1 MEKACRRARFFDYQG
16 DSTEFFMSYAA
27 NDIDANEGNTAMA
40 RMNNPQNGPQNP
52 QKQARKRSL
61 LRYWLLA
68 GAFAFGAAI
77 LIGRLAWLQIIK
89 HDEYRIQAANQQ
101 LKDVAVTPTRG
112 QIYDANGKVLAKSSI
127 VWTIAADPSQI
138 SALKAEEGDERSAEE
153 RRAERVRTVSAD
165 VAGMLGLDENE
176 VYDKLIDSESQYE
189 VLAKQVDKPVADQIK
204 EYASDNNLPITVT
217 QDTKREYPYGAF
229 AASVLGFMHADG
241 YGFYGLEAYYE
252 ETLAGTPGRL
262 VSIKNGL
269 GAEIANDDREEY
281 PAQDG
286 NSLVLTLDANIQAI
300 AEKYLENSVKVNN
313 VSERGVVI
321 VMDVNTGAIL
331 AMATKPDFDPN
342 DPMTIYDPER
352 AALLEGLSDEEYTQV
367 QGEERQRQ
375 WKNKAITDLYTPG
388 SVFKLITT
396 SAALDS
402 GVSTPGTTYYCGGS
416 YQVLPNTKS
425 YTCAEG
431 AAHQWQDMGKVLYNS
446 CNIAT
451 IQEALKMGI
460 ETFSDY
466 YNAFGF
472 TEKTGIDL
480 PAEQAPY
487 AGISYH
493 PADSMSLIDLAST
506 SFGQAQKVTP
516 IQMITAVAAIANGGY
531 LVQPYIVDKIVD
543 QEGNVVQET
552 EPTIKRQ
559 VISEEVSQQ
568 VLQMMEGVVDYG
580 AAGAA
585 GRNAYVAGYHIGG
598 KSGTS
603 EKLDQ
608 EKREDGTYEKVSSF
622 LAVLPVDDPQI
633 AILAFVDE
641 PHAET
646 EYGSMLSAPLIGN
659 IISEVAPYLGIEMDE
674 SLLPSGDVTVPN
686 LVTPNNPSYSQWDLA
701 QVELN
706 KIGLAHR
713 KVGSGDTVLAQY
725 PEAGTKVAAGTT
737 VYLYTDST
745 EYTKT
750 TVPDVTGKS
759 AALASQMLA
768 GSGLNVR
775 ISGDENGQV
784 TAQDVAA
791 GTETPMGTVV
801 TITTAAA
808 ADPAQDTSTS
818 TDPAS
823 TDSGGTGETDG
834 TEEG

>member
-1 MEKACRRARFFDYQG
+1 
-16 DSTEFFMSYAA
+16 
-27 NDIDANEGNTAMA
+27 MA
-40 RMNNPQNGPQNP
+40 RMNNPQNGPQNKP
-52 QKQARKRSL
+52 RSKRSS

-68 GAFAFGAAI
+68 GAFACGAAI
-77 LIGRLAWLQIIK
+77 LVGRLAWLQIAM

-138 SALKAEEGDERSAEE
+138 SAPKAAEGDERPAEE

-165 VAGMLGLDENE
+165 VAELLGLDENE

-204 EYASDNNLPITVT
+204 EYASENNLPITVT

-269 GAEIANDDREEY
+269 GAEIANDEREEY

-367 QGEERQRQ
+367 QGQERQRQ

-402 GVSTPGTTYYCGGS
+402 GASAPGTNYYCGGS
-416 YQVLPNTKS
+416 YQVLPGTKPYS
-425 YTCAEG
+425 CAEG
-431 AAHQWQDMGKVLYNS
+431 ANHQWQDMGKVLYNS

-451 IQEALKMGI
+451 IHEAEKMGI

-493 PADSMSLIDLAST
+493 PADSMTIVDLAST

-559 VISEEVSQQ
+559 VISEEDSQQ
-568 VLQMMEGVVDYG
+568 VLKMMEGVVDYG

-598 KSGTS
+598 KPGTS

-608 EKREDGTYEKVSSF
+608 GEREGGGYEKVSSF

-706 KIGLAHR
+706 KIGFSHR
-713 KVGSGDTVLAQY
+713 KVGSGDRVLAQY

-759 AALASQMLA
+759 VALASQMLA

-801 TITTAAA
+801 TITAAA
-808 ADPAQDTSTS
+808 ATEPAQDTSTS
-818 TDPAS
+818 TDTSSA
-823 TDSGGTGETDG
+823 DSGTDTGTD
-834 TEEG
+834 EG

>member
-1 MEKACRRARFFDYQG
+1 
-16 DSTEFFMSYAA
+16 
-27 NDIDANEGNTAMA
+27 MA
-40 RMNNPQNGPQNP
+40 RMNNPQNGPQNKP
-52 QKQARKRSL
+52 RSKRSS

-68 GAFAFGAAI
+68 GAFACGAAI
-77 LIGRLAWLQIIK
+77 LVGRLAWLQIAM

-138 SALKAEEGDERSAEE
+138 SALKAAEGDERPAEE

-165 VAGMLGLDENE
+165 VAELLGLDENE

-204 EYASDNNLPITVT
+204 EYASENNLPITVT

-269 GAEIANDDREEY
+269 GAEIANDEREEY

-313 VSERGVVI
+313 VTERGVVI

-342 DPMTIYDPER
+342 DPMTIYDPQR

-367 QGEERQRQ
+367 QGSERQRQ
-375 WKNKAITDLYTPG
+375 WKNKAITELYTPG

-402 GVSTPGTTYYCGGS
+402 GVSTPGTNYYCGGS
-416 YQVLPNTKS
+416 YQVLPGTKPYS
-425 YTCAEG
+425 CAEG
-431 AAHQWQDMGKVLYNS
+431 ANHQWQDMGKVLYNS

-451 IQEALKMGI
+451 IHEAEKMGI

-493 PADSMSLIDLAST
+493 PADSMTIVDLAST

-568 VLQMMEGVVDYG
+568 VLKMMEGVVDYG

-608 EKREDGTYEKVSSF
+608 GEREGGGYEKVSSF

-659 IISEVAPYLGIEMDE
+659 IISEVAPYMGIEMDE

-706 KIGLAHR
+706 KIGLSHR
-713 KVGSGDTVLAQY
+713 KVGSGDRVLAQY

-759 AALASQMLA
+759 VALASQMLA

-801 TITTAAA
+801 TITAAA
-808 ADPAQDTSTS
+808 AAEPAQDTSTS
-818 TDPAS
+818 TDTSSA
-823 TDSGGTGETDG
+823 DSGTDTGTD
-834 TEEG
+834 EG

>member
-1 MEKACRRARFFDYQG
+1 
-16 DSTEFFMSYAA
+16 
-27 NDIDANEGNTAMA
+27 MA
-40 RMNNPQNGPQNP
+40 RMNNSQNEPQNP

-342 DPMTIYDPER
+342 DPMTIYDPKR
-352 AALLEGLSDEEYTQV
+352 AALLEGLFDEEYTQV

-487 AGISYH
+487 AGVSYH

>member
-1 MEKACRRARFFDYQG
+1 
-16 DSTEFFMSYAA
+16 
-27 NDIDANEGNTAMA
+27 MA

-77 LIGRLAWLQIIK
+77 LIGRLAWLQIVK

-321 VMDVNTGAIL
+321 IMDVNTGAIL

-487 AGISYH
+487 AGVSYH
-493 PADSMSLIDLAST
+493 PANSMSLIDLAST

>member
-1 MEKACRRARFFDYQG
+1 
-16 DSTEFFMSYAA
+16 
-27 NDIDANEGNTAMA
+27 MA
-40 RMNNPQNGPQNP
+40 RMNNPQNGPQNKP
-52 QKQARKRSL
+52 RSKRSS

-68 GAFAFGAAI
+68 GAFACGAAI
-77 LIGRLAWLQIIK
+77 LVGRLAWLQIAM

-138 SALKAEEGDERSAEE
+138 SAPKAAEGDERPAEE

-165 VAGMLGLDENE
+165 VAELLGLDENE

-204 EYASDNNLPITVT
+204 EYASENNLPITVT

-269 GAEIANDDREEY
+269 GDEIANDEREEY

-367 QGEERQRQ
+367 QGQERQRQ

-402 GVSTPGTTYYCGGS
+402 GVSTPGTNYYCGGS
-416 YQVLPNTKS
+416 YQVLPGTKPYS
-425 YTCAEG
+425 CAEG
-431 AAHQWQDMGKVLYNS
+431 ANHQWQDMGKVLYNS

-451 IQEALKMGI
+451 IHEAEKMGI

-493 PADSMSLIDLAST
+493 PADSMTIVDLAST

-568 VLQMMEGVVDYG
+568 VLKMMEGVVDYG

-608 EKREDGTYEKVSSF
+608 GEREGGGYEKVSSF

-706 KIGLAHR
+706 KIGLSHR
-713 KVGSGDTVLAQY
+713 KVGSGDRVLAQY

-759 AALASQMLA
+759 VALASQMLA

-801 TITTAAA
+801 TITAAA
-808 ADPAQDTSTS
+808 AAEPAQDTSTS
-818 TDPAS
+818 TDTSSA
-823 TDSGGTGETDG
+823 DSGTDTGTD
-834 TEEG
+834 EG

>member
-1 MEKACRRARFFDYQG
+1 
-16 DSTEFFMSYAA
+16 
-27 NDIDANEGNTAMA
+27 MA

-77 LIGRLAWLQIIK
+77 LIGRLAWLQIVK

-321 VMDVNTGAIL
+321 IMDVNTGAIL

-487 AGISYH
+487 AGVSYH

-641 PHAET
+641 PHAKT

>member
-1 MEKACRRARFFDYQG
+1 
-16 DSTEFFMSYAA
+16 
-27 NDIDANEGNTAMA
+27 MA
-40 RMNNPQNGPQNP
+40 RMNNPQNGPQNKP
-52 QKQARKRSL
+52 RSKRSS

-68 GAFAFGAAI
+68 GAFACGAAI
-77 LIGRLAWLQIIK
+77 LVGRLAWLQIAM

-138 SALKAEEGDERSAEE
+138 SAPKAAEGDERPAEE

-165 VAGMLGLDENE
+165 VAELLGLDENE

-204 EYASDNNLPITVT
+204 EYASENNLPITVT

-269 GAEIANDDREEY
+269 GAEIANDEREEY

-367 QGEERQRQ
+367 QGQERQRQ

-402 GVSTPGTTYYCGGS
+402 GASAPGTNYYCGGS
-416 YQVLPNTKS
+416 YQVLPGTKPYS
-425 YTCAEG
+425 CAEG
-431 AAHQWQDMGKVLYNS
+431 ANHQWQDMGKVLYNS

-451 IQEALKMGI
+451 IHEAEKMGI

-493 PADSMSLIDLAST
+493 PADSMTIVDLAST

-568 VLQMMEGVVDYG
+568 VLKMMEGVVDYG

-598 KSGTS
+598 KPGTS

-608 EKREDGTYEKVSSF
+608 GEREGGGYEKVSSF

-706 KIGLAHR
+706 KIGLSHR
-713 KVGSGDTVLAQY
+713 KVGSGDRVLAQY

-759 AALASQMLA
+759 VALASQMLA

-801 TITTAAA
+801 TITAAA
-808 ADPAQDTSTS
+808 AAEPAQDTSTS
-818 TDPAS
+818 TDTSSA
-823 TDSGGTGETDG
+823 DSGTDTGTD
-834 TEEG
+834 EG

>member
-1 MEKACRRARFFDYQG
+1 
-16 DSTEFFMSYAA
+16 
-27 NDIDANEGNTAMA
+27 MA
-40 RMNNPQNGPQNP
+40 RMNNPQNGPQNKP
-52 QKQARKRSL
+52 RSKRSS

-68 GAFAFGAAI
+68 GAFACGAAI
-77 LIGRLAWLQIIK
+77 LVGRLAWLQIAM

-138 SALKAEEGDERSAEE
+138 SAPKAAEGDERPAEE

-165 VAGMLGLDENE
+165 VAELLGLDENE

-204 EYASDNNLPITVT
+204 EYASENNLPITVT

-269 GAEIANDDREEY
+269 GAEIANDEREEY

-367 QGEERQRQ
+367 QGQERQRQ

-402 GVSTPGTTYYCGGS
+402 GVSTPGTNYYCGGS
-416 YQVLPNTKS
+416 YQVLPGTKPYS
-425 YTCAEG
+425 CAEG
-431 AAHQWQDMGKVLYNS
+431 ANHQWQDMGKVLYNS

-451 IQEALKMGI
+451 IHEAEKMGI

-493 PADSMSLIDLAST
+493 PADSMTIVDLAST

-559 VISEEVSQQ
+559 VISEEDSQQ
-568 VLQMMEGVVDYG
+568 VLKMMEGVVDYG

-608 EKREDGTYEKVSSF
+608 GEREGGGYEKVSSF

-706 KIGLAHR
+706 KIGFSHR
-713 KVGSGDTVLAQY
+713 KVGSGDRVLAQY

-759 AALASQMLA
+759 VALASQMLA

-801 TITTAAA
+801 TITAAA
-808 ADPAQDTSTS
+808 AAEPAQDTSTS
-818 TDPAS
+818 TDTSSA
-823 TDSGGTGETDG
+823 DSGTDTGTD
-834 TEEG
+834 EG

>member
-1 MEKACRRARFFDYQG
+1 
-16 DSTEFFMSYAA
+16 
-27 NDIDANEGNTAMA
+27 MA

-77 LIGRLAWLQIIK
+77 LIGRLAWLQIVK

-165 VAGMLGLDENE
+165 VASMLGLDENE

-321 VMDVNTGAIL
+321 IMDVNTGAIL

-402 GVSTPGTTYYCGGS
+402 GVGTPGTTYYCGGS

-487 AGISYH
+487 AGVSYH

>member
-1 MEKACRRARFFDYQG
+1 
-16 DSTEFFMSYAA
+16 
-27 NDIDANEGNTAMA
+27 MA

-77 LIGRLAWLQIIK
+77 LIGRLAWLQIVK

-321 VMDVNTGAIL
+321 IMDVNTGAIL

-487 AGISYH
+487 AGVSYH
-493 PADSMSLIDLAST
+493 PAGSMSLIDLAST

>member
-1 MEKACRRARFFDYQG
+1 
-16 DSTEFFMSYAA
+16 
-27 NDIDANEGNTAMA
+27 MA

-77 LIGRLAWLQIIK
+77 LIGRLAWLQIVK

-165 VAGMLGLDENE
+165 VASMLGLDENE

-321 VMDVNTGAIL
+321 IMDVNTGAIL

-487 AGISYH
+487 AGVSYH

-580 AAGAA
+580 VAGAA

>member
-1 MEKACRRARFFDYQG
+1 M
-16 DSTEFFMSYAA
+16 
-27 NDIDANEGNTAMA
+27 
-40 RMNNPQNGPQNP
+40 
-52 QKQARKRSL
+52 
-61 LRYWLLA
+61 
-68 GAFAFGAAI
+68 
-77 LIGRLAWLQIIK
+77 
-89 HDEYRIQAANQQ
+89 
-101 LKDVAVTPTRG
+101 
-112 QIYDANGKVLAKSSI
+112 
-127 VWTIAADPSQI
+127 
-138 SALKAEEGDERSAEE
+138 
-153 RRAERVRTVSAD
+153 SAD
-165 VAGMLGLDENE
+165 VAGMLGLDENK
-176 VYDKLIDSESQYE
+176 VYEKLIDTESQYE
-189 VLAKQVDKPVADQIK
+189 VLARQVDKPIADQIK
-204 EYASDNNLPITVT
+204 EYASENSLPITVT

-269 GAEIANDDREEY
+269 GAEIANDEREEY

-352 AALLEGLSDEEYTQV
+352 AASLEGLSDEEYTQV
-367 QGEERQRQ
+367 QGQERQRQ

-416 YQVLPNTKS
+416 YQVLPGTKPYS
-425 YTCAEG
+425 CAEG
-431 AAHQWQDMGKVLYNS
+431 ANHQWQDMGKVLYNS

-451 IQEALKMGI
+451 IHEAEKMGI

-472 TEKTGIDL
+472 TEKTGLDL

-493 PADSMSLIDLAST
+493 PEDSMTLIDLAST

-543 QEGNVVQET
+543 QEGNVVQQT
-552 EPTIKRQ
+552 EPTVKRQ

-568 VLQMMEGVVDYG
+568 VLKMMEGVVDYG

-608 EKREDGTYEKVSSF
+608 DPREDGTYEKVSSF

-784 TAQDVAA
+784 TSQDVTA

-808 ADPAQDTSTS
+808 ADPTQDTS
-818 TDPAS
+818 AS
-823 TDSGGTGETDG
+823 TDAASSDSGTDAGTDGTGEG
-834 TEEG
+834 

>member
-1 MEKACRRARFFDYQG
+1 
-16 DSTEFFMSYAA
+16 
-27 NDIDANEGNTAMA
+27 MA

-77 LIGRLAWLQIIK
+77 LIGRLAWLQIVK

-321 VMDVNTGAIL
+321 IMDVNTGALL

-487 AGISYH
+487 AGVSYH

-568 VLQMMEGVVDYG
+568 VLTMMEGVVDYG

-608 EKREDGTYEKVSSF
+608 GEREGGGYEKVSSF

>member
-1 MEKACRRARFFDYQG
+1 
-16 DSTEFFMSYAA
+16 
-27 NDIDANEGNTAMA
+27 MA

-77 LIGRLAWLQIIK
+77 LIGRLAWLQIVK

-321 VMDVNTGAIL
+321 IMDVNTGAIL

-487 AGISYH
+487 AGVSYH

-608 EKREDGTYEKVSSF
+608 GEREGGGYEKVSSF

-674 SLLPSGDVTVPN
+674 SLLPSGDVTIPN

>member
-1 MEKACRRARFFDYQG
+1 
-16 DSTEFFMSYAA
+16 
-27 NDIDANEGNTAMA
+27 MA

-77 LIGRLAWLQIIK
+77 LIGRLAWLQIVK

-321 VMDVNTGAIL
+321 IMDVNTGAIL

-487 AGISYH
+487 AGVSYH

>member
-1 MEKACRRARFFDYQG
+1 
-16 DSTEFFMSYAA
+16 
-27 NDIDANEGNTAMA
+27 MA
-40 RMNNPQNGPQNP
+40 RMNNSQNEPQNP

-342 DPMTIYDPER
+342 DPMTIYAPER

-487 AGISYH
+487 AGVSYH

-791 GTETPMGTVV
+791 GTEAPMGTVV

>member
-1 MEKACRRARFFDYQG
+1 
-16 DSTEFFMSYAA
+16 
-27 NDIDANEGNTAMA
+27 MA
-40 RMNNPQNGPQNP
+40 RMNNPQNGPQNKP
-52 QKQARKRSL
+52 RSKRSS

-68 GAFAFGAAI
+68 GAFACGAAI
-77 LIGRLAWLQIIK
+77 LVGRLAWLQIAM

-138 SALKAEEGDERSAEE
+138 SAPKAAEGDERPAEE

-165 VAGMLGLDENE
+165 VAELLGLDENE

-204 EYASDNNLPITVT
+204 EYASENNLPITVT

-269 GAEIANDDREEY
+269 GAEIANDEREEY

-313 VSERGVVI
+313 VTERGVVI

-342 DPMTIYDPER
+342 DPMTIYDPQR

-367 QGEERQRQ
+367 QGSERQRQ
-375 WKNKAITDLYTPG
+375 WKNKAITELYTPG

-396 SAALDS
+396 SVALDS
-402 GVSTPGTTYYCGGS
+402 GVSTPGTNYYCGGS
-416 YQVLPNTKS
+416 YQVLPGTKPYS
-425 YTCAEG
+425 CAEG
-431 AAHQWQDMGKVLYNS
+431 ANHQWQDMGKVLYNS

-451 IQEALKMGI
+451 IHEAEKMGI

-493 PADSMSLIDLAST
+493 PADSMTIVDLAST

-568 VLQMMEGVVDYG
+568 VLKMMEGVVDYG

-608 EKREDGTYEKVSSF
+608 GEREGGGYEKVSSF

-706 KIGLAHR
+706 KIGLSHR
-713 KVGSGDTVLAQY
+713 KVGSGDRVLAQY

-759 AALASQMLA
+759 VALASQMLA

-791 GTETPMGTVV
+791 STETPMGTVV
-801 TITTAAA
+801 TITAAA
-808 ADPAQDTSTS
+808 AAEPAQDTSTS
-818 TDPAS
+818 TDTSSA
-823 TDSGGTGETDG
+823 DSGTDTGTD
-834 TEEG
+834 EG

>member
-1 MEKACRRARFFDYQG
+1 M
-16 DSTEFFMSYAA
+16 
-27 NDIDANEGNTAMA
+27 
-40 RMNNPQNGPQNP
+40 
-52 QKQARKRSL
+52 
-61 LRYWLLA
+61 
-68 GAFAFGAAI
+68 
-77 LIGRLAWLQIIK
+77 
-89 HDEYRIQAANQQ
+89 
-101 LKDVAVTPTRG
+101 
-112 QIYDANGKVLAKSSI
+112 
-127 VWTIAADPSQI
+127 
-138 SALKAEEGDERSAEE
+138 
-153 RRAERVRTVSAD
+153 
-165 VAGMLGLDENE
+165 
-176 VYDKLIDSESQYE
+176 
-189 VLAKQVDKPVADQIK
+189 
-204 EYASDNNLPITVT
+204 
-217 QDTKREYPYGAF
+217 
-229 AASVLGFMHADG
+229 
-241 YGFYGLEAYYE
+241 
-252 ETLAGTPGRL
+252 
-262 VSIKNGL
+262 
-269 GAEIANDDREEY
+269 
-281 PAQDG
+281 
-286 NSLVLTLDANIQAI
+286 
-300 AEKYLENSVKVNN
+300 
-313 VSERGVVI
+313 
-321 VMDVNTGAIL
+321 
-331 AMATKPDFDPN
+331 
-342 DPMTIYDPER
+342 
-352 AALLEGLSDEEYTQV
+352 SDEEYTQV
-367 QGEERQRQ
+367 QGQERQRQ

-416 YQVLPNTKS
+416 YQVLPGTKPYS
-425 YTCAEG
+425 CAEG
-431 AAHQWQDMGKVLYNS
+431 ANHQWQDMGKVLYNS

-451 IQEALKMGI
+451 IHEAEKMGI

-472 TEKTGIDL
+472 TEKTGLDL

-493 PADSMSLIDLAST
+493 PEDSMTLIDLAST

-543 QEGNVVQET
+543 QEGNVVQQT
-552 EPTIKRQ
+552 EPTVKRQ

-568 VLQMMEGVVDYG
+568 ALKMMEGVVDYG

-608 EKREDGTYEKVSSF
+608 DPREDGTYEKVSSF

-725 PEAGTKVAAGTT
+725 PERGHQGGRGYHGVSVYRQHRIHQNNGAGCDRKECGAGQ
-737 VYLYTDST
+737 
-745 EYTKT
+745 
-750 TVPDVTGKS
+750 PD
-759 AALASQMLA
+759 A
-768 GSGLNVR
+768 GRLR
-775 ISGDENGQV
+775 LECAHQR
-784 TAQDVAA
+784 
-791 GTETPMGTVV
+791 
-801 TITTAAA
+801 
-808 ADPAQDTSTS
+808 
-818 TDPAS
+818 
-823 TDSGGTGETDG
+823 
-834 TEEG
+834 

>member
-1 MEKACRRARFFDYQG
+1 
-16 DSTEFFMSYAA
+16 
-27 NDIDANEGNTAMA
+27 MA

-77 LIGRLAWLQIIK
+77 LIGRLAWLQIVK

-321 VMDVNTGAIL
+321 IMDVNTGAIL

-487 AGISYH
+487 AGVSYH
-493 PADSMSLIDLAST
+493 PANSMSLIDLAST

-598 KSGTS
+598 KPGTS

>member
-1 MEKACRRARFFDYQG
+1 
-16 DSTEFFMSYAA
+16 
-27 NDIDANEGNTAMA
+27 MA

-77 LIGRLAWLQIIK
+77 LIGRLAWLQIVK

-321 VMDVNTGAIL
+321 IMNVNTGAIL

-352 AALLEGLSDEEYTQV
+352 AVLLEGLSDEEYTQV

-487 AGISYH
+487 AGVSYH

>member
-1 MEKACRRARFFDYQG
+1 
-16 DSTEFFMSYAA
+16 
-27 NDIDANEGNTAMA
+27 MA
-40 RMNNPQNGPQNP
+40 RMNNPQNGPQNKP
-52 QKQARKRSL
+52 RSKRSS

-68 GAFAFGAAI
+68 GAFACGAAI
-77 LIGRLAWLQIIK
+77 LVGRLAWLQIAM

-138 SALKAEEGDERSAEE
+138 SAPKAAEGDERPAEE

-165 VAGMLGLDENE
+165 VAELLGLDENE

-204 EYASDNNLPITVT
+204 EYASENNLPITVT

-269 GAEIANDDREEY
+269 GAEIANDEREEY

-313 VSERGVVI
+313 VTERGVVI

-342 DPMTIYDPER
+342 DPMTIYDPQR

-367 QGEERQRQ
+367 QGSERQRQ
-375 WKNKAITDLYTPG
+375 WKNKAITELYTPG

-402 GVSTPGTTYYCGGS
+402 GVSTPGTNYYCGGS
-416 YQVLPNTKS
+416 YQVLPGTKPYS
-425 YTCAEG
+425 CAEG
-431 AAHQWQDMGKVLYNS
+431 ANHQWQDMGKVLYNS

-451 IQEALKMGI
+451 IHEAEKMGI

-493 PADSMSLIDLAST
+493 PADSMTIVDLAST

-568 VLQMMEGVVDYG
+568 VLKMMEGVVDYG

-608 EKREDGTYEKVSSF
+608 GEREGGGYEKVSSF

-706 KIGLAHR
+706 KIGLSHR
-713 KVGSGDTVLAQY
+713 KVGSGDRVLAQY

-759 AALASQMLA
+759 VALASQMLA

-801 TITTAAA
+801 TITAAA
-808 ADPAQDTSTS
+808 AAEPAQDTSTS
-818 TDPAS
+818 TDTSSA
-823 TDSGGTGETDG
+823 DSGTDTGTD
-834 TEEG
+834 EG

>member
-1 MEKACRRARFFDYQG
+1 
-16 DSTEFFMSYAA
+16 
-27 NDIDANEGNTAMA
+27 MA
-40 RMNNPQNGPQNP
+40 RMNNPQNGPQNKP
-52 QKQARKRSL
+52 RSKRSS

-68 GAFAFGAAI
+68 GAFACGAAI
-77 LIGRLAWLQIIK
+77 LVGRLAWLQIAM

-138 SALKAEEGDERSAEE
+138 SAPKAAEGDERPAEE

-165 VAGMLGLDENE
+165 VAELLGLDENE

-204 EYASDNNLPITVT
+204 EYASENNLPITVT

-269 GAEIANDDREEY
+269 GAEIANDEREEY

-367 QGEERQRQ
+367 QGQERQRQ

-402 GVSTPGTTYYCGGS
+402 GVSTPGTNYYCGGS
-416 YQVLPNTKS
+416 YQVLPGTKPYS
-425 YTCAEG
+425 CAEG
-431 AAHQWQDMGKVLYNS
+431 ANHQWQDMGKVLYNS

-451 IQEALKMGI
+451 IHEAEKMGI

-493 PADSMSLIDLAST
+493 PADSMTIVDLAST

-568 VLQMMEGVVDYG
+568 VLKMMEGVVDYG
-580 AAGAA
+580 AAGAV

-608 EKREDGTYEKVSSF
+608 GEREGGGYEKVSSF

-706 KIGLAHR
+706 KIGLSHR
-713 KVGSGDTVLAQY
+713 KVGSGDRVLAQY

-759 AALASQMLA
+759 VALASQMLA

-801 TITTAAA
+801 TITAAA
-808 ADPAQDTSTS
+808 AAEPAQDTSTS
-818 TDPAS
+818 TDTSSA
-823 TDSGGTGETDG
+823 DSGTDTGTD
-834 TEEG
+834 EGQEG

>member
-1 MEKACRRARFFDYQG
+1 
-16 DSTEFFMSYAA
+16 
-27 NDIDANEGNTAMA
+27 MA
-40 RMNNPQNGPQNP
+40 RMNNSQNEPQNP

-321 VMDVNTGAIL
+321 IMDVNTGAIL

-487 AGISYH
+487 AGVSYH

>member
-1 MEKACRRARFFDYQG
+1 
-16 DSTEFFMSYAA
+16 
-27 NDIDANEGNTAMA
+27 MA

-77 LIGRLAWLQIIK
+77 LIGRLAWLQIVK

-321 VMDVNTGAIL
+321 IMDVNTGAIL

-466 YNAFGF
+466 YNAFDF

-487 AGISYH
+487 AGVSYH

>member
-1 MEKACRRARFFDYQG
+1 
-16 DSTEFFMSYAA
+16 
-27 NDIDANEGNTAMA
+27 MA

-77 LIGRLAWLQIIK
+77 LIGRLAWLQIVK

-165 VAGMLGLDENE
+165 VASMLGLDENE

-321 VMDVNTGAIL
+321 IMDVNTGAIL

-487 AGISYH
+487 AGVSYH
-493 PADSMSLIDLAST
+493 PAGSMSLIDLAST

>member
-1 MEKACRRARFFDYQG
+1 
-16 DSTEFFMSYAA
+16 
-27 NDIDANEGNTAMA
+27 MA
-40 RMNNPQNGPQNP
+40 RMNNPQNGPQNKP
-52 QKQARKRSL
+52 RSKRSS

-68 GAFAFGAAI
+68 GAFACGAAI
-77 LIGRLAWLQIIK
+77 LVGRLAWLQIAM

-138 SALKAEEGDERSAEE
+138 SAPKAAEGDERPAEE

-165 VAGMLGLDENE
+165 VVELLGLDENE

-204 EYASDNNLPITVT
+204 EYASENNLPITVT

-269 GAEIANDDREEY
+269 GAEIANDEREEY

-367 QGEERQRQ
+367 QGQERQRQ

-402 GVSTPGTTYYCGGS
+402 GASAPGTNYYCGGS
-416 YQVLPNTKS
+416 YQVLPGTKPYS
-425 YTCAEG
+425 CAEG
-431 AAHQWQDMGKVLYNS
+431 ANHQWQDMGKVLYNS

-451 IQEALKMGI
+451 IHEAEKMGI

-493 PADSMSLIDLAST
+493 PADSMTIVDLAST

-568 VLQMMEGVVDYG
+568 VLKMMEGVVDYG

-598 KSGTS
+598 KPGTS

-608 EKREDGTYEKVSSF
+608 GEREGGGYEKVSSF

-706 KIGLAHR
+706 KIGLSHR
-713 KVGSGDTVLAQY
+713 KVGSGDRVLAQY

-759 AALASQMLA
+759 VALASQMLA

-801 TITTAAA
+801 TITAAA
-808 ADPAQDTSTS
+808 AAEPAQDTSTS
-818 TDPAS
+818 TDTSSA
-823 TDSGGTGETDG
+823 DSGTDAGTD
-834 TEEG
+834 EGQEG

>member
-1 MEKACRRARFFDYQG
+1 
-16 DSTEFFMSYAA
+16 
-27 NDIDANEGNTAMA
+27 MA
-40 RMNNPQNGPQNP
+40 RMNNPQNGPQNKP
-52 QKQARKRSL
+52 RSKRSS

-68 GAFAFGAAI
+68 GAFACGAAI
-77 LIGRLAWLQIIK
+77 LVGRLAWLQIAM

-138 SALKAEEGDERSAEE
+138 SAPKAAEGDERPAEE

-165 VAGMLGLDENE
+165 VAELLGLDENE

-204 EYASDNNLPITVT
+204 EYASENNLPITVT

-269 GAEIANDDREEY
+269 GAEIANDEREEY

-342 DPMTIYDPER
+342 DPMTIYDPQR

-367 QGEERQRQ
+367 QGSERQRQ
-375 WKNKAITDLYTPG
+375 WKNKAITELYTPG

-402 GVSTPGTTYYCGGS
+402 GVSTPGTNYYCGGS
-416 YQVLPNTKS
+416 YQVLPGTKPYS
-425 YTCAEG
+425 CAEG
-431 AAHQWQDMGKVLYNS
+431 ANHQWQDMGKVLYNS

-451 IQEALKMGI
+451 IHEAEKMGI

-493 PADSMSLIDLAST
+493 PADSMTIVDLAST

-568 VLQMMEGVVDYG
+568 VLKMMEGVVDYG

-608 EKREDGTYEKVSSF
+608 GEREGGGYEKVSSF

-706 KIGLAHR
+706 KIGLSHR
-713 KVGSGDTVLAQY
+713 KVGSGDRVLAQY

-759 AALASQMLA
+759 VALASQMLS

-801 TITTAAA
+801 TITAAA
-808 ADPAQDTSTS
+808 AAEPAQDTSTS
-818 TDPAS
+818 TDTSSA
-823 TDSGGTGETDG
+823 DSGTDTGTD
-834 TEEG
+834 EG

>member
-1 MEKACRRARFFDYQG
+1 
-16 DSTEFFMSYAA
+16 
-27 NDIDANEGNTAMA
+27 MA
-40 RMNNPQNGPQNP
+40 RMNNPQNGPQNKP
-52 QKQARKRSL
+52 RSKRSS

-68 GAFAFGAAI
+68 GAFACGAAI
-77 LIGRLAWLQIIK
+77 LVGRLAWLQIAM

-138 SALKAEEGDERSAEE
+138 SAPKAAEGDERPAEE

-165 VAGMLGLDENE
+165 VAELLGLDENE

-204 EYASDNNLPITVT
+204 EYASENNLPITVT

-269 GAEIANDDREEY
+269 GAEIANDEREEY

-367 QGEERQRQ
+367 QGQERQRQ

-402 GVSTPGTTYYCGGS
+402 GASAPGTNYYCGGS
-416 YQVLPNTKS
+416 YQVLPGTKPYS
-425 YTCAEG
+425 CAEG
-431 AAHQWQDMGKVLYNS
+431 ANHQWQDMGKVLYNS

-451 IQEALKMGI
+451 IHEAEKMGI

-493 PADSMSLIDLAST
+493 PADSMTIVDLAST

-568 VLQMMEGVVDYG
+568 VLKMMEGVVDYG

-608 EKREDGTYEKVSSF
+608 GEREGGGYEKVSSF

-706 KIGLAHR
+706 KIGLSHR
-713 KVGSGDTVLAQY
+713 KVGSGDRVLAQY

-750 TVPDVTGKS
+750 AVPDVTGKS
-759 AALASQMLA
+759 VALASQMLA

-801 TITTAAA
+801 TITAAA
-808 ADPAQDTSTS
+808 AAEPAQDTSTS
-818 TDPAS
+818 TDTSSA
-823 TDSGGTGETDG
+823 DSGTDTGTD
-834 TEEG
+834 EG